1 MAMGIRLPILK
12 YPTADS
18 MPAYSA
24 IRKVLSS
31 KAAMSQGKSMD
42 ITIQAALLGM
52 QMQIRRF

>member
-1 MAMGIRLPILK
+1 MAMSIRLPILK

-42 ITIQAALLGM
+42 ITIQAALWDM
-52 QMQIRRF
+52 QTIIRIF

>member
-31 KAAMSQGKSMD
+31 KTAMSQGKSMD
-42 ITIQAALLGM
+42 ITIQAALLGL
-52 QMQIRRF
+52 QM